1 MARCLQ
7 ALAQP
12 CGEAAGFRYAPLNAA
27 CRERAGPHVRGLGEE
42 ETDNPEGLEEDVLKV
57 AVEADDALVE
67 VDKEEATEGGR

>member
-1 MARCLQ
+1 M
-7 ALAQP
+7 
-12 CGEAAGFRYAPLNAA
+12 
-27 CRERAGPHVRGLGEE
+27 RGLGEE